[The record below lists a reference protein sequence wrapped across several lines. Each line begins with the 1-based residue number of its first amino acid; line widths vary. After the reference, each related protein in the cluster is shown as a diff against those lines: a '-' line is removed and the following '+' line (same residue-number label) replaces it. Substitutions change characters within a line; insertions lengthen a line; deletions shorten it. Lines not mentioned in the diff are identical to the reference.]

1 MHLYA
6 IFQSFFP
13 MHTAN
18 LFFRQG
24 ENVNKVDLQW
34 CTIGYLN
41 NIPKKFQ
48 QMRKSV
54 LICKRTLDI
63 CCYFIRSRN
72 KNSQL
77 ISCWN
82 LEPKLRSPDQKKIS
96 EGYKTLV
103 SFVHITIPSSKVENW
118 KNLFVEFMKS
128 KVWKLELFMVV
139 HLIKNLLFDDFYGA
153 HKNVEKKIFLR
164 QFSPC

>member
-72 KNSQL
+72 KNFQL

-82 LEPKLRSPDQKKIS
+82 LEPKLRSPDQKK
-96 EGYKTLV
+96 YRRVT
-103 SFVHITIPSSKVENW
+103 
-118 KNLFVEFMKS
+118 
-128 KVWKLELFMVV
+128 KLWS
-139 HLIKNLLFDDFYGA
+139 LLFTSRFHQA
-153 HKNVEKKIFLR
+153 KWKIEKICLWN
-164 QFSPC
+164 S